1 MSGSHCIVVLAS
13 GTQRGERT
21 VQRLHHVVAAAL
33 LVGFGVPLTANAQ
46 EEFFSA
52 TYQSAPLTGTYETL
66 VSGLPS
72 SDPFVIA
79 PFTGTINAS
88 FTGDA
93 NLSEVGIIGFAATY
107 SFVLTGSGGT
117 TTYFTSAQQVDVYS
131 GDCGSEPNCI
141 GVYSNNGLITNANV
155 NLINTFVPGQSTAL
169 SIGPQGD
176 NATADYRGNCD
187 ASAVP
192 GRVGPTY
199 TGPSSFC
206 YVTASSTAAGTWKIT
221 PIGTPEI
228 DPGAA
233 TTGLTLLAGL
243 GAMLRGRR
251 RGAASNP

>member
-1 MSGSHCIVVLAS
+1 M
-13 GTQRGERT
+13 QP
-21 VQRLHHVVAAAL
+21 LHRFAAAAL

-72 SDPFVIA
+72 SDPFVTA

-88 FTGDA
+88 FTADA
-93 NLSEVGIIGFAATY
+93 NLSEAGIIGFAATY

-117 TTYFTSAQQVDVYS
+117 TAYFTSAQQVDIYS

-155 NLINTFVPGQSTAL
+155 NLINNFVPGQSTAL
-169 SIGPQGD
+169 SIGPLGD
-176 NATADYRGNCD
+176 NATADYRGTCN
-187 ASAVP
+187 AIAAAGS
-192 GRVGPTY
+192 GGPTY

-206 YVTASSTAAGTWKIT
+206 YVMASSTAAGTWKLT
-221 PIGTPEI
+221 PVGTPEI

-243 GAMLRGRR
+243 GAMLGGRR
-251 RGAASNP
+251 RLAASNP